1 MHGLFVCVGYCF
13 PFSLKQFKD
22 NLDVCAKIDAIR
34 LCMWTGV
41 SQWRLY
47 NTHSETFVLAG
58 KPGTYNLSKM
68 SERNLLINW
77 YPFYDM
83 PNYSRKLSRHP
94 NTWAAFIYGTLP
106 LECFCSRKLLHS
118 FKYHYSIFI
127 LWLFLFFFCA
137 SLIRLSKQL
146 ILTNVCELNRSKKD
160 EVKYFSL
167 LQS

>member
-47 NTHSETFVLAG
+47 NTHSETFILAG

-106 LECFCSRKLLHS
+106 FVHGNYFTVSNIIIQFSFCD
-118 FKYHYSIFI
+118 YY
-127 LWLFLFFFCA
+127 FFFRKSHSIIKATDFNQCMWTEP
-137 SLIRLSKQL
+137 K
-146 ILTNVCELNRSKKD
+146 
-160 EVKYFSL
+160 
-167 LQS
+167 

>member
-127 LWLFLFFFCA
+127 LWLFLFFF
-137 SLIRLSKQL
+137 
-146 ILTNVCELNRSKKD
+146 
-160 EVKYFSL
+160 
-167 LQS
+167 LQVSFDYQSNWF